1 MTANNSVIRGLMA
14 SCPFPIDLTANP
26 AIAVT
31 RREPIK
37 RRTSRTHV
45 KKVRETRVIVN
56 ESGLQLPKTAARLS
70 PDQRGLHASLKN
82 GAAVAGHPQHFRP
95 YDHLLPVRGEQ
106 HSTPWIRY
114 PETSGHAV
122 DPILA

>member
-1 MTANNSVIRGLMA
+1 MSVLV
-14 SCPFPIDLTANP
+14 D
-26 AIAVT
+26 
-31 RREPIK
+31 
-37 RRTSRTHV
+37 
-45 KKVRETRVIVN
+45 

-95 YDHLLPVRGEQ
+95 HDHLLPVRGEQ
-106 HSTPWIRY
+106 HSTPWIGY

>member
-1 MTANNSVIRGLMA
+1 MLNS
-14 SCPFPIDLTANP
+14 

-37 RRTSRTHV
+37 RHTSYAPV
-45 KKVRETRVIVN
+45 KEHPQVREMRANALVD

-95 YDHLLPVRGEQ
+95 HDHLLPVRGEQ
-106 HSTPWIRY
+106 HSTPWIGY
-114 PETSGHAV
+114 PETSGHTV